1 MFGIQLLKRSFVQV
15 LMVTL
20 VMVAIGF
27 GATSPARALSL
38 NDAKAQGLLG
48 EQPNGYLGVV
58 PGNVNAQVSALIQKI
73 NAKRRAAY
81 QSVANSNG
89 TTLKSVEGV
98 AGIKLL
104 GRVQPGQWFMGSQGK
119 WRQR

>member
-1 MFGIQLLKRSFVQV
+1 MFRIQLLRKFFVQV
-15 LMVTL
+15 LMATL
-20 VMVAIGF
+20 VMAVIGF
-27 GATSPARALSL
+27 GVTSPARALSL

-58 PGNVNAQVSALIQKI
+58 PGNANAQVSALIEQI
-73 NAKRRAAY
+73 NGKRRAAY

-89 TTLKSVEGV
+89 TTVKSVEDV

-104 GRVQPGQWFMGSQGK
+104 ERVQSGQWFMDSQSK
-119 WRQR
+119 WLRR

>member
-1 MFGIQLLKRSFVQV
+1 MFGIQLLRRPFIQV

-20 VMVAIGF
+20 VMVVIGF

-48 EQPNGYLGVV
+48 EQSNGYLGVV
-58 PGNVNAQVSALIQKI
+58 PGNANAQVSALIQKI

-104 GRVQPGQWFMGSQGK
+104 GRVQSGQWFMGSQGK
-119 WRQR
+119 WRRR

>member
-1 MFGIQLLKRSFVQV
+1 MFGIQLLRRSFVQV

-20 VMVAIGF
+20 IMVAIGF

-48 EQPNGYLGVV
+48 EQSNGYLGVV
-58 PGNVNAQVSALIQKI
+58 PGNANAQVSALIQKI

-119 WRQR
+119 WRRR

>member
-1 MFGIQLLKRSFVQV
+1 MFGIQLLRRSFVQV
-15 LMVTL
+15 LMATL
-20 VMVAIGF
+20 VMVIIGF

-58 PGNVNAQVSALIQKI
+58 PGNANAQVSALIQKI
-73 NAKRRAAY
+73 NKKRRAAY

-89 TTLKSVEGV
+89 TTVKSVEDV

-104 GRVQPGQWFMGSQGK
+104 ERVQSGQWFMDSQSK
-119 WRQR
+119 WRRR